1 MPVNNCA
8 LKEIFSNF
16 CSYQI
21 LTLRFFF
28 KGKLFKELS
37 SKWPR
42 KQKNVALEK
51 FLEENTL
58 KPCDFWAG
66 EALETQMRDCLNITL
81 AQLLL
86 KKIEKKSQMAKV
98 WIL

>member
-1 MPVNNCA
+1 MTQ
-8 LKEIFSNF
+8 K
-16 CSYQI
+16 
-21 LTLRFFF
+21 T
-28 KGKLFKELS
+28 
-37 SKWPR
+37 
-42 KQKNVALEK
+42 KNVALEK

-86 KKIEKKSQMAKV
+86 KKIEKKSQMAISKKLSFSKPP
-98 WIL
+98 ILNIFSTKFQGVRCKL